1 MACSNCHN
9 IFLPVSPGKP
19 FKKKMGWTC
28 FETEKGLQFTI
39 YIIFWWG
46 KALFNTLKRLIIKP
60 TSILVKFLLQTVP
73 QVLACSNSKRP
84 ENAVPPAKRTLLQ
97 NMPPHNKKTKTWKT
111 CMLKQKKHK
120 HVMKMMQKV
129 CCFQANSSC
138 CLVDSNIHRIWSSVL
153 VPWKNA
159 TDVTDRDCKRLREFS
174 SQLFTPFY
182 VLPTI
187 IDKESFIFGENIG
200 NCIMLHGS
208 CNVNRHS
215 SNSFFRQLDCSLTVP
230 KINCQSSFSK
240 MLLQPEFAVV
250 VHQQHQPHRP
260 ASLSLLHQDRDPP
273 EQPKMVMRQESKRQV
288 EKGLNRVK
296 ITRTLWSRS
305 KKKNRGKM

>member
-1 MACSNCHN
+1 
-9 IFLPVSPGKP
+9 
-19 FKKKMGWTC
+19 
-28 FETEKGLQFTI
+28 
-39 YIIFWWG
+39 
-46 KALFNTLKRLIIKP
+46 
-60 TSILVKFLLQTVP
+60 
-73 QVLACSNSKRP
+73 
-84 ENAVPPAKRTLLQ
+84 
-97 NMPPHNKKTKTWKT
+97 
-111 CMLKQKKHK
+111 
-120 HVMKMMQKV
+120 MKMMQKV

-159 TDVTDRDCKRLREFS
+159 TNVTDPDCKRLREFS

-187 IDKESFIFGENIG
+187 IDKESFFVEENIQTWHS
-200 NCIMLHGS
+200 NIMLHES

-215 SNSFFRQLDCSLTVP
+215 SNSLFRQLDCSLTVP
-230 KINCQSSFSK
+230 KINCQSSLSK

-273 EQPKMVMRQESKRQV
+273 EQPKMLMRQENKRQV
-288 EKGLNRVK
+288 EKGLNRIK
-296 ITRTLWSRS
+296 ITGTLWSRS